1 MSGVPVTAP
10 TTEHALLSASGAER
24 WLTCTPS
31 ARLEQQFPD
40 TTSEYAKEGSLA
52 HAIAELK
59 CRKQFVEPMS
69 TKKFNSALK
78 KLQKDPLYKEE
89 MLHYTDIYVDY
100 VSSIVHSFDSPP
112 YVTFEKRL
120 DLTAYVPESFGTA
133 DCVIIGNKKLHVVDF
148 KYGQGVP
155 VSSERNKQMML
166 YALGAY
172 TEYGFLYPIETVQ
185 LSIVQPRLDNTSEFE
200 ISIGA
205 LLGWGISIQ
214 EPSQKAF
221 NGEGEYI
228 QGDHCKFCRAKS
240 LCRARSEFNTSLEEY
255 NFMKPPLIS
264 NEEVGQILEKA
275 QNLAKWAKDL
285 EEYALNACLNGEN
298 IPGWK
303 AVEGRSNR
311 AFTDLDKAFEVLK
324 QNGIEEAMLYE
335 RKPISLTAVEKLVTK
350 KKFNELLTEYVDKP
364 PGKPTLAQEKDKREA
379 ITPQMKAEEAFK
391 EPIKNKEL
399 IKNTENKGDNNYE

>member
-1 MSGVPVTAP
+1 MTAAIVPLAVPA
-10 TTEHALLSASGAER
+10 HALLSASGAER

-59 CRKQFVEPMS
+59 CRKHFTEPMS
-69 TKKFNSALK
+69 TRKFNSELK
-78 KLQKDPLYKEE
+78 KLQSDSLYKEE
-89 MLHYTDIYVDY
+89 MLQHTDTYVDY
-100 VSSIVHSFDSPP
+100 ISGIIHSFDSPP
-112 YVTFEKRL
+112 YVAFEKRL
-120 DLTAYVPESFGTA
+120 NLTAYIPEGFGTA
-133 DCVIIGNKKLHVVDF
+133 DCIVIGNKKMHVIDF

-155 VSSERNKQMML
+155 VSAERNKQMML

-185 LSIVQPRLDNTSEFE
+185 LSIVQPRLDSISEFE

-205 LLGWGISIQ
+205 LLGWGISIKD
-214 EPSQKAF
+214 KAIQAF
-221 NGEGEYI
+221 SGDGEYV

-240 LCRARSEFNTSLEEY
+240 LCRARAEFNTSLEEY
-255 NFMKPPLIS
+255 NYMKPPLIS

-275 QNLAKWAKDL
+275 QHLAKWVKDL
-285 EEYALNACLNGEN
+285 EDYALTACLGGEL

-311 AFTDLDKAFEVLK
+311 AFIDVDAAFEVLK
-324 QNGIEEAMLYE
+324 KNGFDEAMLYE
-335 RKPISLTAVEKLVTK
+335 RKPITLTATETLVTK
-350 KKFNELLTEYVDKP
+350 KKFNELLTDYVNKP
-364 PGKPTLAQEKDKREA
+364 PGKPTLVSEKDKREA
-379 ITPQMKAEEAFK
+379 ITPQAKAEEAFK
-391 EPIKNKEL
+391 EPL
-399 IKNTENKGDNNYE
+399 QNTEEKGEK